1 MGILVART
9 RDEFRTMLDS
19 LAQTLTDAGV
29 RCSVGFVPTMGALHE
44 GHATL
49 VRRSAKENAI
59 TAVSIFVN
67 PKQFG
72 AHEDLD
78 KYPRTLDSDLHICE
92 KAGAQIVFAPTVEQ
106 MYPQGFATQLCVTEM
121 DQVLCGAYRPGHF
134 TGVCTV
140 VMLLLNLSRADK
152 AYFGLKDFQQF
163 SILQRMLNDT
173 AHPTRLVGVPTVRDV
188 QGLALSSRN
197 KFLDASAQH
206 TALRI
211 PTALK
216 AVAEQYLQGEHGREK
231 LVQLCRAGLA
241 NDASFELQY
250 CELRDAKTL
259 QLCPEQIE
267 SEAVLAVAAFVT
279 GSDGVR
285 TRLIDNILLS
295 RNPDHLEELLDFVHC
310 K

>member
-9 RDEFRTMLDS
+9 RDEFRAMMDS
-19 LAQTLTDAGV
+19 LADTLADAGV

-72 AHEDLD
+72 ANEDLS
-78 KYPRTLDSDLHICE
+78 KYPRTLEADLELCE
-92 KAGAQIVFAPTVEQ
+92 KAGAQVVFAPTVDQ
-106 MYPQGFATQLCVTEM
+106 MYPDGFATQVAVSGMGE
-121 DQVLCGAYRPGHF
+121 VLCGAYRPGHF
-134 TGVCTV
+134 VGVCTV
-140 VMLLLNLSRADK
+140 VLLLLNLSRADK

-163 SILQRMLNDT
+163 AILQRMAHDI
-173 AHPTRLVGVPTVRDV
+173 AHPTRLVGVPTVRDN

-197 KFLDASAQH
+197 KFLDREAQQI
-206 TALRI
+206 ALRI
-211 PTALK
+211 PAALQ
-216 AVAEQYLQGEHGREK
+216 AVAGQYLQGEHSRDK
-231 LVQLCRAGLA
+231 LLA
-241 NDASFELQY
+241 LASKFLLTDSSFELQY
-250 CELRDAKTL
+250 CEMRDAKTL
-259 QLCPEQIE
+259 QGCPEQIE

-279 GSDGVR
+279 GGDGVK

-295 RNPDHLEELLDFVHC
+295 RNPDHLEDLLDFVHR